1 MDVFDEGGAP
11 ELQQFV
17 LLAQSARGAACA
29 ALIRQVLAHPKVFVF
44 GELLAVRNVREL
56 AGTEHTPALALLNTF
71 AYGTWSDLAPAMAAT
86 LDLPMALKLKKLT
99 VVSMCASEE
108 VIAYDVL
115 QKAAAIDSVRELED
129 LLISLIYE
137 GLLRGKLDQRSKH
150 IKVAHA
156 IARDVHPDELPRLAA
171 KLQAWR
177 DTNTGLMAALE
188 GQARAYKDEQSE
200 QAARKAALQQRVAQQ
215 MEKLRHSAPHMDM
228 GGSSVGAQDGYDLD
242 EDLPMVLHG
251 EGRRLG
257 GRVLKG
263 KHPPGG
269 SGRRAHEDFR

>member
-171 KLQAWR
+171 KLQAWCAPTPR
-177 DTNTGLMAALE
+177 CPR
-188 GQARAYKDEQSE
+188 ARAPRCPR
-200 QAARKAALQQRVAQQ
+200 ATRRRTGV
-215 MEKLRHSAPHMDM
+215 
-228 GGSSVGAQDGYDLD
+228 
-242 EDLPMVLHG
+242 
-251 EGRRLG
+251 RRLCFSH
-257 GRVLKG
+257 RVLRTRAATPR
-263 KHPPGG
+263 HRA
-269 SGRRAHEDFR
+269 RRAGATRTLG